1 MAFTALGTKQAT
13 NTMEFERASME
24 RGGIRGTAPKRG
36 FGAQCGGDG
45 LGRRT
50 LRFSWAWGARLL
62 PSAVPSWLAQT
73 TRHVVDAKGTI
84 CGRKGYWVSTLLAL
98 RGGHQP
104 GLWAERVDGAWNAF
118 PLPLGVLKCTLR
130 TGATYQFSRSVWC
143 HEGAFLADH
152 AHVAIANPPFLADA
166 LQYRRSARSVR
177 FRVGRAIQACRTPV

>member
-13 NTMEFERASME
+13 NAMGFERASME

-36 FGAQCGGDG
+36 FGAQCGGGG

-84 CGRKGYWVSTLLAL
+84 CGRKGYWVGTLLAL

-104 GLWAERVDGAWNAF
+104 GLWAESVDGAWNAF
-118 PLPLGVLKCTLR
+118 PLPLGILKCTLR
-130 TGATYQFSRSVWC
+130 TGAAYQFSRSLWC
-143 HEGAFLADH
+143 HEGAFLTYH
-152 AHVAIANPPFLADA
+152 AHVVIANPSFLADA
-166 LQYRRSARSVR
+166 LQHRRGARPVR
-177 FRVGRAIQACRTPV
+177 FRVGRAIQAD